1 MLDKG
6 KELDWFA
13 SNEIIAF
20 AVIAVVAFAVFVVW
34 ELTDAHPVVDLRLF
48 KRRNFAAARSRCPSP
63 MACSSAM
70 VLLPLWLQQWMGY
83 TSTSAG
89 LALAP
94 VGLLAILL
102 TPMVGRK
109 VGVWDPRKMATIAF
123 IVFAMVLWMRSQFTV
138 ETDFAHI
145 LIPTLIRAAPWPS
158 SSFR

>member
-1 MLDKG
+1 M
-6 KELDWFA
+6 
-13 SNEIIAF
+13 
-20 AVIAVVAFAVFVVW
+20 
-34 ELTDAHPVVDLRLF
+34 TDAHPVVDLRLF
-48 KRRNFAAARSRCPSP
+48 KRRNFAAGSIALSI
-63 MACSSAM
+63 AYGLFFGNV

-145 LIPTLIRAAPWPS
+145 LIPTLIQGAPWPS